1 MAHIEKDR
9 KKLLTRVRR
18 IKGQA
23 DALATALENGAECS
37 AVLQQISAIRG
48 AANGLMFQVL
58 EGHIR
63 DHLGPDADDAAQ
75 RAEDVEQIVGI
86 LKSYMK

>member
-1 MAHIEKDR
+1 MAHTKKDR